1 MGIFSSL
8 VFQMSFDDFDE
19 KEKTICFFLT
29 IVVLLFFNVHVK
41 LLDIM

>member
-1 MGIFSSL
+1 
-8 VFQMSFDDFDE
+8 MSFDDFDE
-19 KEKTICFFLT
+19 KEKTILFFFLT